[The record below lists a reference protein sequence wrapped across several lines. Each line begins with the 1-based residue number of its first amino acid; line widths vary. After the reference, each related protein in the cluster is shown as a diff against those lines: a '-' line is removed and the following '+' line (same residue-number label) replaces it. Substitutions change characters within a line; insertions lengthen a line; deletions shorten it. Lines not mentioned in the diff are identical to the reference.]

1 MKTTLQVRM
10 AKQNFQFTLITFFVW
25 IVNVLF
31 IIIRRLFRDY
41 NLS

>member
-1 MKTTLQVRM
+1 M

>member
-25 IVNVLF
+25 IVNVLIYYQQF
-31 IIIRRLFRDY
+31 TTF
-41 NLS
+41 